1 MRHCL
6 SLAVCALLL
15 GACASAPP
23 ERAGSRALPPLPPPA
38 AIGTAQLALAN
49 LAAASGTL
57 VSGRVELRAVTGG
70 VHVSG
75 TIGGLRRHGTHV
87 LQVHARGACSAV
99 DASSAGPAFEAA
111 GRGEG
116 SGGRIV
122 ANAEGVAR
130 VDLVLPGVVL
140 GGGAGN
146 DIDRRALLVLGA
158 TPGASSARVACGVIT
173 VQR

>member
-23 ERAGSRALPPLPPPA
+23 ERGASRTLPPPQPPA
-38 AIGTAQLALAN
+38 AVGTAQLAIAN

-57 VSGRVELRAVTGG
+57 VSGRVELRPVAGG
-70 VHVSG
+70 VLVSG
-75 TIGGLRRHGTHV
+75 TIGGLRRNGTHA
-87 LQVHARGACSAV
+87 LQVHAVGACSAV

-122 ANAEGVAR
+122 ANAQGVAR
-130 VDLVLPGVVL
+130 VDLLMPGVVL

-146 DIDRRALLVLGA
+146 DLDRRALLVLGA